1 MRGRTR
7 RHNPPDAESMA
18 LDSLRDQYVHGDLEL
33 DELERQIERVLTDST
48 AALSAMFSRP
58 SRRPDPMTPQT
69 H

>member
-1 MRGRTR
+1 
-7 RHNPPDAESMA
+7 MA